1 MQHIDCIL
9 SSDTTF
15 TAPMRRW
22 DFTKPVKSV
31 NLAMTD
37 GVATTPEICAKACGK
52 LKLAS
57 TRFRGDRDIAGFR

>member
-9 SSDTTF
+9 SADTTF

-37 GVATTPEICAKACGK
+37 GVATTPEILRQGVWKAETC
-52 LKLAS
+52 LD
-57 TRFRGDRDIAGFR
+57 TVPR